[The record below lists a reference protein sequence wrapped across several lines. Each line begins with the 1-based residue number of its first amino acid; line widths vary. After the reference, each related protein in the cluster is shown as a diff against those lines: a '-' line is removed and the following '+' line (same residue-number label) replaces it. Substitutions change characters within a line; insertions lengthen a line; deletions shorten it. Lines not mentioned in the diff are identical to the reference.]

1 MSIEINEYS
10 NIYFNLP
17 EEERDINTWVDVL
30 EKYIYSICHKYN
42 NFFTFEERFQI
53 AWVGATKAIRTF
65 DITKGFK
72 FTTYLSFVVKN
83 ELLLNRR
90 AAICKLF
97 LEPKNHDAG
106 MYTVISLESDVKTK
120 NGSDDSIK
128 IEDVLQ
134 DFGPRLY
141 DEVIAKTDIEYLIKS
156 CKKDIDKKIVKYLY
170 QGYTQ
175 QEIANILNCAQPT
188 IARRITRLR
197 NKNKRLLKEYRG
209 V

>member
-17 EEERDINTWVDVL
+17 EEERDINTWVGIL

-65 DITKGFK
+65 DINKGFK

-106 MYTVISLESDVKTK
+106 MYTVISLESTIKCENNK
-120 NGSDDSIK
+120 YSDIK
-128 IEDVLQ
+128 IE
-134 DFGPRLY
+134 
-141 DEVIAKTDIEYLIKS
+141 DEVIAKTDVEYLIKS

-170 QGYTQ
+170 EGYTQ

-197 NKNKRLLKEYRG
+197 NRNKRLLKEYRG

>member
-17 EEERDINTWVDVL
+17 EEERDINTWVGIL
-30 EKYIYSICHKYN
+30 EKYIYSICHKYD

-120 NGSDDSIK
+120 NGSDGS
-128 IEDVLQ
+128 
-134 DFGPRLY
+134 RLY
-141 DEVIAKTDIEYLIKS
+141 DEVIAKTDVEYLIKS
-156 CKKDIDKKIVKYLY
+156 CKKDIDKKIIKYLY
-170 QGYTQ
+170 DGYTQ
-175 QEIANILNCAQPT
+175 QEIADILNRSQPA